1 MRKIVSLLVP
11 AIMLYILPVQL
22 FAQDFAF
29 DLLSRIANDDKGDV
43 IFISPASV
51 SAALAMTANGA
62 DGLTRSEILSAIG
75 EDGSMKTVNAYFRK
89 DMKYL
94 TKTRKGITLDI
105 ANSLW
110 ISDDFDMKRA
120 FSKTLKKYFS
130 ANASVLDFGNPA
142 SVDIINRWC
151 ADNTAGRIDKMLDNI
166 SPDDVL
172 YIMNAIYFKGMWTRQ
187 FNPSNSFEDNFFG
200 TAGTSKVKFMNDKA
214 HYPFFIGDNAS
225 MLELHYG
232 DGSMAMDIVLPAKG
246 CDIEEFVAGFKAE
259 AFEEMLKNMS
269 TEEVCVMMPAFNA
282 EYEINLNSVLQSL
295 GIISAFTSSA
305 DFSNLSNSPLAI
317 SKVIQKTFIEVNE
330 EGSEAAAVTSVG
342 IMRTSLGPEPYRFTV
357 NRPFVFFIR
366 DTATNVILFTGLVRN
381 V

>member
-1 MRKIVSLLVP
+1 MRKLISLLIP
-11 AIMLYILPVQL
+11 AIMLYLLPVQL
-22 FAQDFAF
+22 FSQDFAF
-29 DLLSRIANDDKGDV
+29 DLLSKVANDDKGDV
-43 IFISPASV
+43 LFLSPASV
-51 SAALAMTANGA
+51 SIALAMTANGA
-62 DGLTRSEILSAIG
+62 EGLTRSEILSTIG
-75 EDGSMKTVNAYFRK
+75 EDDSMKDVNANFRNDIK
-89 DMKYL
+89 HL
-94 TKTRKGITLDI
+94 TKLRKGITLDM

-130 ANASVLDFGNPA
+130 AKASVLDFDNPV
-142 SVDIINRWC
+142 SVDVINHWC

-166 SPDDVL
+166 SPEDVL

-187 FNPSNSFEDNFFG
+187 FNSSNSFEDNFFG

-232 DGSMAMDIVLPAKG
+232 DGSMAMDLVLPAEG
-246 CDIEEFVAGFKAE
+246 CGIEEFVADFKAE
-259 AFEEMLKNMS
+259 AFEKMLKNMS
-269 TEEVCVMMPAFNA
+269 TEEVCIMIPSFNA

-295 GIISAFTSSA
+295 GIVSAFISSA
-305 DFSNLSNSPLAI
+305 DFSNLSSSSLAI

-342 IMRTSLGPEPYRFTV
+342 IMRTSLGPEPYRFIV

-366 DTATNVILFTGLVRN
+366 DTATNAILFTGLVRN
-381 V
+381 L